1 MGDSRFIT
9 QKRYIMTGPILQ
21 EILASSVVLA
31 NESATLVRGI
41 FKNGDLGVIDKG
53 GLKNYQT
60 EADRAVQR
68 LIISTLS
75 AKFPGVNIIGE
86 EDGDDGSD
94 GAKKDKVIEEQ
105 DAEVLSKTLPAELQ
119 GVKPEQITIW
129 IDPLDGTME
138 FIDRLLHH
146 VTILIGVAVDDKAI
160 AGVINQPFF
169 GFDDESKK
177 PEEWGRSI
185 WGVVGLGSF
194 GPFEQKKLAADEKI
208 ICTTRSHSSKAVNAC
223 IEAMQ
228 PDNVL
233 RQGGAGNKV
242 LRVIEGDAHA
252 YVFASPGTK
261 KWDTCAPE
269 AILVAMGE
277 VLTDMQGNELK
288 YGKDVKFP
296 NSAGVLATISS
307 KAQKWYVEHVP
318 QSVRDNPQLQP

>member
-1 MGDSRFIT
+1 
-9 QKRYIMTGPILQ
+9 MTGSVVQ

-31 NESATLVRGI
+31 NESAALVRSI
-41 FKNGDLGVIDKG
+41 FKNGELGVIDKG

-68 LIISTLS
+68 LIITTLR
-75 AKFPGVNIIGE
+75 AKFPDVNIIGE

-94 GAKKDKVIEEQ
+94 GAEKCKVYEAQ
-105 DAEVLSKTLPAELQ
+105 DGEVLGKTMPADLASAKAND
-119 GVKPEQITIW
+119 VTIW

-146 VTILIGVAVDDKAI
+146 VTILIGVAVGDKAV

-177 PEEWGRSI
+177 PDQWGRSI

-194 GPFEQKKLAADEKI
+194 GPFEQKPLSKDKKI
-208 ICTTRSHSSKAVNAC
+208 ICTTRSHSSAAVNAC

-228 PDNVL
+228 PDEVL

-269 AILVAMGE
+269 AILVAMGGR
-277 VLTDMQGNELK
+277 LTDMHGNDLK
-288 YGKDVKFP
+288 YGANVSHP
-296 NSAGVLATISS
+296 NKGGVLATISPE
-307 KAQKWYVEHVP
+307 AQKWYVDHVP
-318 QSVRDNPQLQP
+318 ESVRNDPQLAP

>member
-1 MGDSRFIT
+1 MGL
-9 QKRYIMTGPILQ
+9 LQ
-21 EILASSVVLA
+21 ELTASSVACADEAAVLI
-31 NESATLVRGI
+31 RKI

-53 GLKNYQT
+53 GLKNFQT
-60 EADRAVQR
+60 EGDRAVQR
-68 LIISTLS
+68 LIATTLA
-75 AKFPGVNIIGE
+75 AKFPDVKVIGE
-86 EDGDDGSD
+86 EDGDDGQEN
-94 GAKKDKVIEEQ
+94 AEKNKVIEKLDES
-105 DAEVLSKTLPAELQ
+105 VMGKTFPENLQ
-119 GVKPEQITIW
+119 NVAADRITVW

-146 VTILIGVAVDDKAI
+146 VTILIGIAVDGVAI
-160 AGVINQPFF
+160 SGVVNQPFF

-177 PEEWGRSI
+177 PDQWGRSI

-194 GPFEQKKLAADEKI
+194 GPFEQKPLPKDKKI
-208 ICTTRSHSSKAVNAC
+208 ICTTRSHASHDVNAC

-228 PDNVL
+228 PDDVL

-269 AILVAMGE
+269 AVLVAMGGA
-277 VLTDMQGNELK
+277 LTDMQGNK
-288 YGKDVKFP
+288 IRYDKDVKFP
-296 NSAGVLATISS
+296 NSAGVLATISNEAQEWYLS
-307 KAQKWYVEHVP
+307 KVP